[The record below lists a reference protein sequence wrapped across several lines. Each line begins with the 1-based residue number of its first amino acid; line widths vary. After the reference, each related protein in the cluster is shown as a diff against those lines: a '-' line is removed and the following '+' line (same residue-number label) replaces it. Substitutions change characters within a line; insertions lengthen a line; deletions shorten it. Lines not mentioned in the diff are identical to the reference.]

1 MVFSSNIAWPQ
12 CSLGSEEQCL
22 PNGSLNCNT
31 IVQVE
36 LFCEQEGKW
45 GEVPFVETFMMLY
58 QSETI
63 QRKCNMHTIM
73 IQKVPSNKEILKVL
87 PKTQELRDE

>member
-12 CSLGSEEQCL
+12 CSLGSGEQCL
-22 PNGSLNCNT
+22 PNGFLNCNT
-31 IVQVE
+31 ILQVE
-36 LFCEQEGKW
+36 LFCEREGKW
-45 GEVPFVETFMMLY
+45 GEVPLVQAFMMLY

-73 IQKVPSNKEILKVL
+73 IQNIPSNKEILKVL
-87 PKTQELRDE
+87 PNTQELRYE